1 MLMLISSVKFYMGW
15 AMARKTALMAPLG
28 RQALSNDNA
37 SFYPKKSMPSRKTQ
51 KVIVAQLF

>member
-1 MLMLISSVKFYMGW
+1 MLISIVKFYMGW